1 MSSIPISKTKI
12 VPPRRRTELLLRK
25 RLLHTLFEALDSK
38 LVLVSAPA
46 GYGKTSLL
54 IDAVEQNEFTCCW
67 LSLDELDRDPQRF
80 LAYLIA
86 SMAERFPGVGAQTI
100 AVMNS
105 ISSFEEHMER
115 LAVTLVNE
123 AYETIKEHF
132 TIILDDFHILEGV
145 QPIYDFLNRFVQLV
159 DDNCHLVISSR
170 TLTALEDLPLMVA
183 YEQVGGLSYVDL
195 AFRAEE
201 IQLLMLRNNNLHL
214 SDEEAQKWIEETEGW
229 ITGLQFS
236 GLGIRGKDRKPG
248 LNVELSDYLGQ
259 QVVDRQRPEMRLFL
273 LRTSLMDEFDASLC
287 EAVLAPFYPEKQDWD
302 SLIQAIV
309 KNNLFA
315 LPVGPEGGSLRYHHL
330 VRNYLRKRMKKE
342 RPEETQPILQRL
354 SRAYEMLEEWEKAY
368 TIISELGDTD
378 ALIELIEL
386 ASFNNLQNTG
396 RFIEQWLRDLP
407 PSTIKNSPNL
417 LSIVGTL
424 KLVKGNYSGGVNDL
438 QDAIAAL
445 RTNGNIAQLALALV
459 RLSFGHRYLGEYPA
473 AVQDT
478 DEAIRLVSND
488 DHMQSLHAEAL
499 HVKGASL
506 IRMGQN
512 RTALKCLEQ
521 ALDLVTRF
529 DKRNDIPGILTAI
542 ATANQALGSY
552 TEAEL
557 NFNKALSI
565 WKQESNLMAQAG
577 LLNNMGYMFHQEG
590 EYQKASGAYEDG
602 LLCARR
608 SQHTRMEAL
617 ISIGLGDLYTEL
629 GDAEIAVQNYERA
642 GRLLEDRNDIFLLAS
657 LHFGRVNL
665 ALFQRDFPA
674 AENEFRELEALIRPE
689 QSHYENGHFD
699 LLQGKYLLLNDC
711 PAEAITKLINA
722 ETHFI
727 QDGLLLDLTTA
738 RIWLAAA
745 YTKNTRKQEAA
756 AKLLEAVDPAAKV
769 RHAAI
774 IAVVHTRAYLE
785 PLQSEGTVS
794 RLLRSLLNKAEKL
807 SARIPDDRRQLRRLA
822 RVVEVPA
829 ARIRIRGFGHG
840 TVIINDREL
849 GNSDFQTQS
858 VRELFFF
865 FLAHNR
871 ALTKEQLMEQFWR
884 GVDDPAKVR
893 QRFKNEM
900 YRLRRAV
907 GSEVIRFENQT
918 YFFDRT
924 LNYEYDVED
933 FQSHLTRARAAQNSQ
948 ERMDGYRRAIALVHA
963 PYLETNY
970 LDWAL
975 ADRHRY
981 DQMYLSAIT
990 DLADLCL
997 KEAQPEE
1004 ALTMCQRAIDYT
1016 PYYETAYRLLMQ
1028 THARLGDRAAVARI
1042 YEACKT
1048 ALRKHLNTSPSSET
1062 ESLYRK
1068 LLQS

>member
-1 MSSIPISKTKI
+1 MSPIPISKTKI
-12 VPPRRRTELLLRK
+12 VPPRRRAELLLRK

-86 SMAERFPGVGAQTI
+86 SIAERFPGVGAQTT
-100 AVMNS
+100 AVMS
-105 ISSFEEHMER
+105 SVSSFEEHMER

-123 AYETIKEHF
+123 TYEIIKEHF
-132 TIILDDFHILEGV
+132 VIILDDFHILEGT
-145 QPIYDFLNRFVQLV
+145 QPIYDFLNRFVQLA

-170 TLTALEDLPLMVA
+170 ALTALEDLPLMVA
-183 YEQVGGLSYVDL
+183 YEQVGGLSYPDL
-195 AFRAEE
+195 AFRPEE
-201 IQLLMLRNNNLHL
+201 IQALMLRNNIRL

-236 GLGIRGKDRKPG
+236 GLGVRGKDRKPG

-259 QVVDRQRPEMRLFL
+259 QVIDRQRPEMRAFL
-273 LRTSLMDEFDASLC
+273 LRTSLMDEFDPSLC
-287 EAVLAPFYPEKQDWD
+287 EAVLSPFHAEKQDWD
-302 SLIQAIV
+302 ALIQSIIR
-309 KNNLFA
+309 NNLFA

-330 VRNYLRKRMKKE
+330 VRDYLRKRMRKE
-342 RPEETQPILQRL
+342 RPDEVQPILKRL
-354 SRAYEMLEEWEKAY
+354 SRAYESLEEWEKAY
-368 TIISELGDTD
+368 AVINELADTS
-378 ALIELIEL
+378 ALVELIEL

-407 PSTIKNSPNL
+407 SSILKTNPNL

-424 KLVKGNYSGGVNDL
+424 KLVKGEYHSGVNDL
-438 QDAIAAL
+438 EEAIAAL
-445 RTNGNIAQLALALV
+445 RKNENISQLALTLV
-459 RLSFGHRYLGEYPA
+459 RLSFGHRYLGDYPA
-473 AVQDT
+473 SVKDT
-478 DEAIRLVSND
+478 DEAIRLITDND
-488 DHMQSLHAEAL
+488 NLQSLHAEAL

-506 IRMGQN
+506 MRMGQN
-512 RTALKCLEQ
+512 RAALKCLEH

-529 DKRNDIPGILTAI
+529 DKRNDIPAILSDIGA
-542 ATANQALGSY
+542 AHQALGNY
-552 TEAEL
+552 AEAEL
-557 NFNKALSI
+557 NLKKALGI
-565 WKQESNLMAQAG
+565 WKQEANLMAQAG
-577 LLNNMGYMFHQEG
+577 LLNNLGYMFHQEG
-590 EYQKASGAYEDG
+590 EYQKAAATYEDG

-629 GDAEIAVQNYERA
+629 GDPEIAEQNYARA
-642 GRLLEDRNDIFLLAS
+642 AQLLEDRNDIFLLIS

-674 AENEFRELEALIRPE
+674 AENGFRELETLIRPQ

-699 LLQGKYLLLNDC
+699 LLQGKYFLLNDC
-711 PAEAITKLINA
+711 AADALSKLESAEA
-722 ETHFI
+722 HFI
-727 QDGLLLDLTTA
+727 QDGQLLLDLTTT

-745 YTKNTRKQEAA
+745 YTQLERKQEAA
-756 AKLLEAVDPAAKV
+756 AKLFEAINPTAKI
-769 RHAAI
+769 RHAAVLAAI
-774 IAVVHTRAYLE
+774 QTRAQLTS
-785 PLQSEGTVS
+785 LQPQADLS
-794 RLLRSLLNKAEKL
+794 RLLRSLLAKADAL
-807 SARIPDDRRQLRRLA
+807 NARIPDDRRELRRQA

-840 TVIINDREL
+840 TVIVNDREL

-865 FLAHNR
+865 FLSQNR
-871 ALTKEQLMEQFWR
+871 ALTKDQLMDQFWR
-884 GVDDPAKVR
+884 SVDDPVKVR
-893 QRFKNEM
+893 QRFKNEI

-907 GSEVIRFENQT
+907 GSEVIRFENQS

-933 FQSHLTRARAAQNSQ
+933 FYSHLARARSAQSPG
-948 ERMDGYRRAIALVHA
+948 ERMDWYRRAIALVNA

-975 ADRHRY
+975 ADRNRL
-981 DQMYLSAIT
+981 DQAYLSALT

-997 KEAQPEE
+997 KEAQFDE
-1004 ALTMCQRAIDYT
+1004 ALALCQRAIHYT
-1016 PYYETAYRLLMQ
+1016 PYYETAYRIAMQ
-1028 THARLGDRAAVARI
+1028 VHARLADRAAVAVT

-1048 ALRKHLNTSPSSET
+1048 ALRKHLNTSPSPET
-1062 ESLYRK
+1062 ETLYRK
-1068 LLQS
+1068 LMT